1 MFQVRRCV
9 LHSHSHVEVA
19 EVVDLLQ
26 EVSQDDVEMGYFN
39 QQVPI
44 IPQVHQMM
52 KSVIGRDLYGVAIVV
67 KL

>member
-1 MFQVRRCV
+1 
-9 LHSHSHVEVA
+9 VEVV
-19 EVVDLLQ
+19 EVEDLLQ

-39 QQVPI
+39 QQVLI